1 MKIYKTLFFIPVL
14 FFPIA
19 VEANSYLKSKLFIHQ
34 DIEKEENEFK
44 ENNNKVDFFEL
55 AKEKS
60 DIPVKASNWNARN
73 HEEISNKKYGEEM
86 HLMRIE
92 NNNKRSEGV
101 GFSIPWE

>member
-44 ENNNKVDFFEL
+44 ENNNKVDFL
-55 AKEKS
+55 S
-60 DIPVKASNWNARN
+60 
-73 HEEISNKKYGEEM
+73 
-86 HLMRIE
+86 
-92 NNNKRSEGV
+92 
-101 GFSIPWE
+101 

>member
-1 MKIYKTLFFIPVL
+1 MSQYNRAQYLF
-14 FFPIA
+14 
-19 VEANSYLKSKLFIHQ
+19 NKRDYLSLNQ
-34 DIEKEENEFK
+34 
-44 ENNNKVDFFEL
+44 
-55 AKEKS
+55 EKS
-60 DIPVKASNWNARN
+60 MQKADALKNARN